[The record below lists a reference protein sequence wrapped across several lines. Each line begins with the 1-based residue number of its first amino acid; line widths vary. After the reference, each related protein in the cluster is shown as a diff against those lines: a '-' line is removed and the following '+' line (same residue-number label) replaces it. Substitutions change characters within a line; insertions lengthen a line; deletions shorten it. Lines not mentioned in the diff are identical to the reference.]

1 MQGEI
6 MWTLIFALVS
16 LTAATVTANNSDSS
30 NYYGQTKAADLKEEK
45 VTHLR
50 FYLHDIISGKN
61 PSAVRI
67 AHANLT
73 GGSADSAVGF
83 GSLFAMDDPLTVGPG
98 KDSKVIGNGRG
109 MYVSGSKD
117 ISKFT
122 IVMYADLAFTT
133 GKFNGS
139 SISVF
144 SRNPVAEE
152 AGEREV
158 GIVGGRGAF
167 RMARGFIQIKTH
179 HIDMNTGDAVLRYHA
194 TVFHY

>member
-1 MQGEI
+1 M
-6 MWTLIFALVS
+6 S
-16 LTAATVTANNSDSS
+16 LFIIAFYLAVTATAHSSDSTS
-30 NYYGQTKAADLKEEK
+30 YYGTTKPANLKQEK
-45 VTHLR
+45 VTRLR

-73 GGSADSAVGF
+73 GGSVVDSAVGF
-83 GSLFAMDDPLTVGPG
+83 GSLFAIDDPLTMGPG

-133 GKFNGS
+133 GRFNGS

-152 AGEREV
+152 AGEREI

-167 RMARGFIQIKTH
+167 RMAKGFIKIKTH
-179 HIDMNTGDAVLRYHA
+179 QIDLKTGDAVLRYDA
-194 TVFHY
+194 TVYHY

>member
-1 MQGEI
+1 M
-6 MWTLIFALVS
+6 LIFALC
-16 LTAATVTANNSDSS
+16 LTVTVAAKSDS
-30 NYYGQTKAADLKEEK
+30 NYYGKTKPANLKQEK
-45 VTHLR
+45 VTRLR

-67 AHANLT
+67 AHANL
-73 GGSADSAVGF
+73 SVDSAVGF
-83 GSLFAMDDPLTVGPG
+83 GSLFAMDDPLTIGPG
-98 KDSKVIGNGRG
+98 KDSKEIGNGRG

-152 AGEREV
+152 AGEREI
-158 GIVGGRGAF
+158 GIVGGRGKF
-167 RMARGFIQIKTH
+167 RMAKGFVKIKTH
-179 HIDMNTGDAVLRYHA
+179 QIDMKTGDAVLRYDA
-194 TVFHY
+194 TVYHY

>member
-1 MQGEI
+1 MKSEI
-6 MWTLIFALVS
+6 ITLCFALC
-16 LTAATVTANNSDSS
+16 LTVAVTASSDSD
-30 NYYGQTKAADLKEEK
+30 YYGKTKAANLREEK
-45 VTHLR
+45 VTRVR
-50 FYLHDIISGKN
+50 FYLHDTLSGKN

-73 GGSADSAVGF
+73 GRADSAVGF
-83 GSLFAMDDPLTVGPG
+83 GSLFAIDDSLTVGPE
-98 KDSKVIGNGRG
+98 KDSKEIGNGRG

-117 ISKFT
+117 MSKFT

-152 AGEREV
+152 AGEREIA
-158 GIVGGRGAF
+158 IVGGRGRF
-167 RMARGFIQIKTH
+167 RMARGFVKIKTH
-179 HIDMNTGDAVLRYHA
+179 QIDMKTGDAVLRYDA
-194 TVFHY
+194 TVYHY

>member
-1 MQGEI
+1 MKSGI
-6 MWTLIFALVS
+6 MSLIFALYLAVMV
-16 LTAATVTANNSDSS
+16 VTANSDS
-30 NYYGQTKAADLKEEK
+30 NYYGTTKPVHPKEEK
-45 VTHLR
+45 VTRLR
-50 FYLHDIISGKN
+50 FYLHDILSGRN

-73 GGSADSAVGF
+73 GGADSAVGF

-98 KDSKVIGNGRG
+98 KGSKEIGNGRG
-109 MYVSGSKD
+109 MYVSASKD
-117 ISKFT
+117 IRKFT

-152 AGEREV
+152 AGEREI
-158 GIVGGRGAF
+158 GIVGGRGKF
-167 RMARGFIQIKTH
+167 RMARGFVKIKTH
-179 HIDMNTGDAVLRYHA
+179 QIDMKTGDAVLRYDA
-194 TVFHY
+194 TVYHY